1 MLPLTLLALAAA
13 APPPPA
19 SPPLPPSAPPQ
30 NCEAG
35 TFLAKSE
42 AGLRLALQC
51 GMQSG
56 HANIILPAHTTIN
69 LTSALKVGS
78 LSAEANSSLELPVIN
93 ISGSGGAAIDAQ
105 GLSGVLVAIRV
116 SLYVRGLRIANGNRG
131 CVNLHHALARFEDV
145 SVEGCSSPDDGGG
158 FFIQHSDVAFER
170 VHIRHCAAA
179 LNGGGVFLSGEDSF
193 DSSLVA
199 LHSSIANCSAG
210 YGSYVDEADGGGLAA
225 ESSALFMAHTNITE
239 CRVYALTDSEGGGV
253 SLTSTYS
260 RLKSVKIARCSA
272 WGRDRYGS
280 RRYGVGA
287 AGGLFVKSA
296 AGDRMNFSRAN
307 VSHSYWLEVPPFT
320 ELRDELSEIPWG
332 ELVSDVGSWRPAEEP
347 WLLDAYDLEVVDCAA
362 EGFYA
367 TGGCI
372 GVLV

>member
-1 MLPLTLLALAAA
+1 MLPLTLLSLAAA

-78 LSAEANSSLELPVIN
+78 LSAEANLSLELPVIN

-131 CVNLHHALARFEDV
+131 CVHLHHALARFEDV
-145 SVEGCSSPDDGGG
+145 SVEGCTSPDDGGG

-179 LNGGGVFLSGEDSF
+179 LRGGGVFLSG
-193 DSSLVA
+193 SLVA
-199 LHSSIANCSAG
+199 LHSSIAHCSAG
-210 YGSYVDEADGGGLAA
+210 SFEESARLGGADAGGGLMAA
-225 ESSALFMAHTNITE
+225 EYSSLFMAHTNITD
-239 CRVYALTDSEGGGV
+239 CRVHSRTNSYGGGAC
-253 SLTSTYS
+253 LTSTYS
-260 RLKSVKIARCSA
+260 RFKSVKIARCSA
-272 WGRDRYGS
+272 RSPD
-280 RRYGVGA
+280 GVV
-287 AGGLFVKSA
+287 AGGGLLVQSI

-307 VSHSYWLEVPPFT
+307 VSHSYWLEVRPFSD
-320 ELRDELSEIPWG
+320 ELRDDLSGISWRELAND
-332 ELVSDVGSWRPAEEP
+332 SDVGSWRAAEAP
-347 WLLDAYDLEVVDCAA
+347 WLLDAYDLEMVDCAA
-362 EGFYA
+362 EGLYA
-367 TGGCI
+367 YGGCI
-372 GVLV
+372 GVLTCV